1 MSKEIK
7 VVIDSD
13 GKVIFETSGVKGSQ
27 CLSLTD
33 QLEKGVGTVMDR
45 KRKSEFYQT
54 ASTSQ
59 NNTISNKRGY

>member
-1 MSKEIK
+1 MNREIK
-7 VVIDSD
+7 ITIDND

-27 CLSLTD
+27 CISLTD
-33 QLEKGVGTVMDR
+33 QLEKSIGKVMER

-59 NNTISNKRGY
+59 KNSIINKRVF

>member
-7 VVIDSD
+7 ITIDND

-27 CLSLTD
+27 CLSLTE
-33 QLEKGVGTVMDR
+33 QLEQGVGTIMDR

-59 NNTISNKRGY
+59 NNTISNKRIY